1 MTSSK
6 LVEAIVM
13 ANSTCD
19 MQVEA
24 FRRNPADPALVAVDL
39 SVQVFRLPAGKRTY
53 AELEKELEAL
63 FMKQLG
69 LSDLPG
75 LVAGMGR
82 ALADPAGIKEAVV
95 KTVVVSACR
104 KMGLK
109 VPVEASPGT
118 ESCCGRRT

>member
-24 FRRNPADPALVAVDL
+24 FRRNPADPAQVAVDL

-69 LSDLPG
+69 LSDLPD

-82 ALADPAGIKEAVV
+82 ALTDPAGIKEAVV
-95 KTVVVSACR
+95 KTVVASACS

-118 ESCCGRRT
+118 ESYC